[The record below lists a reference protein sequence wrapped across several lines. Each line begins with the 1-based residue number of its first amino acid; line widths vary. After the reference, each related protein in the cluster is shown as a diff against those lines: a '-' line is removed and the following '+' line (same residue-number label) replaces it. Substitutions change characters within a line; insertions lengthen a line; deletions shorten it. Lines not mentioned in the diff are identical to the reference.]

1 MSDIQEK
8 IAAATKNWDIEK
20 MVNAVIADDPDAT
33 VIKDSLAHALT
44 QTKARN
50 VARKTSVNLSAI
62 AETRLKS
69 GLSQDSFAKKLG
81 ISVNT
86 LRSWEQGQ
94 RKPSGA
100 AATLLSLLVKRP
112 DLIAEL
118 NA

>member
-1 MSDIQEK
+1 MSDIQDK
-8 IAAATKNWDIEK
+8 IAAATKDWDIEK
-20 MVNAVIADDPDAT
+20 MVNAVIKDDPDAIS
-33 VIKDSLAHALT
+33 IKDSLTDALE
-44 QTKARN
+44 QTKAGN
-50 VARKTSVNLSAI
+50 VARKTNINLSAI

-69 GLSQDSFAKKLG
+69 GLSQDKFAKKLG